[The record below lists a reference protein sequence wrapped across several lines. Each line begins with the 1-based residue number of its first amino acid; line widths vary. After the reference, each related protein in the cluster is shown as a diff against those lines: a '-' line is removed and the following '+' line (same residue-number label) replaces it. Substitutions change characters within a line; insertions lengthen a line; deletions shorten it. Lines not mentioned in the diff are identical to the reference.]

1 MRLILSRKGFDS
13 ASGGCPSPILE
24 DGSMLALPIPDRS
37 STVRYAQLDWN
48 GTNVGEL
55 VERLTKGRQRATYF
69 AHLDPDVRA
78 QAMPRTPGWRPSLG
92 QEGPAQS
99 HLRNQSVG
107 VGDLF
112 LFWGLFQRVTTELRP
127 LGRPV
132 HALWGWLQVGRVAD
146 VETDVAPA
154 IASPDWSWASG
165 HPHVGVRSGQRV
177 RRSPNALYVAA
188 EELIMPCCPPSSVPG
203 AGVFDRFRDDLQLT
217 ADPTQSLSTWSLPC
231 WFAPGRR
238 TPLTFHGSAD
248 RWTIQNDRA
257 LLKTVG
263 RGQEF
268 VLDTQEYPEAVEW
281 AWGLVSREAESR
293 RRHSPTES

>member
-1 MRLILSRKGFDS
+1 MRLVLSRKGFDS

-24 DGSMLALPIPDRS
+24 DGSMLALPIPDKS
-37 STVRYAQLDWN
+37 STVRYDELDWK

-55 VERLTKGRQRATYF
+55 VERLTKGKRQASHY

-78 QAMPRTPGWRPSLG
+78 ESMPRAAAWRPSLG
-92 QEGPAQS
+92 QEGSAQS

-112 LFWGLFQRVTTELRP
+112 LFWGLFQRVGTDLRP

-146 VETDVAPA
+146 VATDIAPA
-154 IASPDWSWASG
+154 LASSEWSWAAR
-165 HPHVGVRSGQRV
+165 HPHVGIRSGQRG
-177 RRSPNALYVAA
+177 RKSPNALYVAA
-188 EELIMPCCPPSSVPG
+188 EELTQLGRPAVGVPG
-203 AGVFDRFRDDLQLT
+203 AGVFEKFTEALQLT
-217 ADPTQSLSTWSLPC
+217 ADPIRSLSTWSLPG

-238 TPLTFHGSAD
+238 KPLTYHGSAY
-248 RWTIQNDRA
+248 RWTRAGDRT
-257 LLKTVG
+257 LLRTVG

-268 VLDTQEYPEAVEW
+268 VLDTEEYPEAVEW
-281 AWGLVSREAESR
+281 ARGLISRAG
-293 RRHSPTES
+293 